1 MTCIAALVH
10 EGVVYVGADSCGSDG
25 SSHSVRKDPKLAEVG
40 EYVIGFTTSFR
51 MGQLII
57 YSTLPTCTDTDLHRF
72 MATSFVDHIRR
83 TMKENGALTTLNGV
97 EFLGTFIVGVRGR
110 LFVVESDFGVSEP
123 ACGYTAVGCGGACA
137 IGCLYATQGQA
148 PHQRLIQA
156 LSAATAHTTG
166 VLPPYLIKSTCAP
179 TAPTPS
185 TDTTPSK

>member
-1 MTCIAALVH
+1 MQHAVSFGNVCVH
-10 EGVVYVGADSCGSDG
+10 G
-25 SSHSVRKDPKLAEVG
+25 VRKDPKLTEVG

-72 MATSFVDHIRR
+72 MATDFVNHIRKIA
-83 TMKENGALTTLNGV
+83 KENGALTTHNGV

-123 ACGYTAVGCGGACA
+123 ACGYTAVGCGGVCA

-156 LSAATAHTTG
+156 LSAATAHTAG
-166 VLPPYLIKSTCAP
+166 VLPPYLIRCTRTLTGAIAP
-179 TAPTPS
+179 K
-185 TDTTPSK
+185 DTTLSE